1 MRSAT
6 DLEARRYCSQE
17 EGTRRIAEDGSVYFE
32 SPEEH
37 CFFIKSPSEYR
48 RLAYLCQHL
57 IGSIRGGNYAGGL
70 VWLRMWDVGAEYLR
84 PLGWKIIENQRRAN
98 GDTRS
103 LDLAPAQFFGEDES
117 LDLQVFLM
125 TVLGNGWSGCFV
137 PDGANFVVEFRSSHR
152 LFFYCESEAALN
164 RLKLE
169 LEVFEPQPDAGAE
182 SK

>member
-1 MRSAT
+1 MAPFVGRGCRVSET
-6 DLEARRYCSQE
+6 TGLEDHREPASRKR
-17 EGTRRIAEDGSVYFE
+17 G
-32 SPEEH
+32 H
-37 CFFIKSPSEYR
+37 
-48 RLAYLCQHL
+48 
-57 IGSIRGGNYAGGL
+57 SI
-70 VWLRMWDVGAEYLR
+70 
-84 PLGWKIIENQRRAN
+84 
-98 GDTRS
+98 S
-103 LDLAPAQFFGEDES
+103 LDLAPAQFLGEDES

>member
-1 MRSAT
+1 
-6 DLEARRYCSQE
+6 
-17 EGTRRIAEDGSVYFE
+17 
-32 SPEEH
+32 
-37 CFFIKSPSEYR
+37 
-48 RLAYLCQHL
+48 
-57 IGSIRGGNYAGGL
+57 
-70 VWLRMWDVGAEYLR
+70 MWDVGAEYLR

-103 LDLAPAQFFGEDES
+103 LDLAPAQTFGKTNHWTCKF
-117 LDLQVFLM
+117 FLM
-125 TVLGNGWSGCFV
+125 TVFGNGWSGCFV

-169 LEVFEPQPDAGAE
+169 LEAFEPQPGAGAE